1 MVIFFKLFFFFSLK
15 KQKTVIVIVFR
26 EGKNV
31 VFCSFNKVPRYIT
44 SLCCCFFFGK
54 KWFLKNNF
62 RDLILIIIFR
72 ILAVT
77 SDNT

>member
-1 MVIFFKLFFFFSLK
+1 MLCFVLLIKSRVIS
-15 KQKTVIVIVFR
+15 QVY
-26 EGKNV
+26 V
-31 VFCSFNKVPRYIT
+31 VV
-44 SLCCCFFFGK
+44 FFGK